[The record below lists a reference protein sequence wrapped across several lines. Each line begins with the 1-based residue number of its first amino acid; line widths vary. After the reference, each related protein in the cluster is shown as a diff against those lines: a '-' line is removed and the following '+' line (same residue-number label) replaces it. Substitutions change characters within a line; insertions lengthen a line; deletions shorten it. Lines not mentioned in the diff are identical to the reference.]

1 MSPNYQ
7 ISGIQNNIDKLD
19 TKIEEEIKSIDS
31 KSRSRKLELEP
42 ETNKSMENQISH
54 EANVVPKLKQFQI
67 AGGSS
72 TNGKKDS
79 VTLHLELKKAY
90 DFSPPSE
97 KR

>member
-1 MSPNYQ
+1 M
-7 ISGIQNNIDKLD
+7 
-19 TKIEEEIKSIDS
+19 E
-31 KSRSRKLELEP
+31 
-42 ETNKSMENQISH
+42 ENQISH

-67 AGGSS
+67 EGAGSS

>member
-1 MSPNYQ
+1 M
-7 ISGIQNNIDKLD
+7 
-19 TKIEEEIKSIDS
+19 
-31 KSRSRKLELEP
+31 EP

-54 EANVVPKLKQFQI
+54 EANVVPKLKQLHI
-67 AGGSS
+67 AGGSTS
-72 TNGKKDS
+72 TSTVNGKKDS

>member
-1 MSPNYQ
+1 M
-7 ISGIQNNIDKLD
+7 
-19 TKIEEEIKSIDS
+19 E
-31 KSRSRKLELEP
+31 
-42 ETNKSMENQISH
+42 ENQISH

-67 AGGSS
+67 TGGSS

>member
-1 MSPNYQ
+1 MYQ

-54 EANVVPKLKQFQI
+54 EANVVPKLKQLHI
-67 AGGSS
+67 AGGSTS
-72 TNGKKDS
+72 TVNGKKDS

>member
-1 MSPNYQ
+1 MYQ

-54 EANVVPKLKQFQI
+54 EANVVPKLKQLHI
-67 AGGSS
+67 SGGSTS
-72 TNGKKDS
+72 TVNGKKDS

-90 DFSPPSE
+90 DSSPPSE